1 MPSSPLL
8 DGHVQQ
14 LTEYPFVLPQSLNR
28 AEHAL
33 FYIGR
38 AFRPL
43 KNPFAGVGM
52 VRDQAALK
60 RRCCGMAW
68 MMWFIN
74 WSRL

>member
-1 MPSSPLL
+1 MPSSPPL
-8 DGHVQQ
+8 DGHVQR
-14 LTEYPFVLPQSLNR
+14 LTPYPFVLPQLPNR
-28 AEHAL
+28 TEHAL

-38 AFRPL
+38 TFRPL

-52 VRDQAALK
+52 VHDQAALK

>member
-38 AFRPL
+38 TFHPL
-43 KNPFAGVGM
+43 KNPFAGVGDG
-52 VRDQAALK
+52 V
-60 RRCCGMAW
+60 
-68 MMWFIN
+68 
-74 WSRL
+74 